1 MTPDKAQGISFSSL
15 DVAVGTPATRIAL
28 AQAAREPFYLSA
40 RNLLV
45 LVFLLIIFAITCR
58 PIIDPDFWWHL
69 KTGQYLFETR
79 TIPHTDIF
87 SAIFAG
93 REWVTHEWLSE
104 VFIYA
109 VYRISGLGGLIVS
122 FSLIVTAAFAL
133 IYKRCA
139 DRANHVYVAGASVLL
154 GSLAMGPT
162 MGVRPQIFTFL
173 LAGIFLKLLE
183 DFQKDGSARRIWLLV
198 PLMAIWVN
206 LHAGFGAGI
215 VIIVV
220 FIAGISIEKL
230 MKRQSLPEIWR
241 GIRSLLVVFVA
252 CLAAIVFNPNG
263 VRIYSYPFETLT
275 STAMMRFIEEWR
287 SPNFHQAMFQPL
299 ALLIVAV
306 VAALA
311 LSRRMISAV
320 QLLLLI
326 GTAWAM
332 LRSGRNVPFFVL
344 VATPL
349 LAERAWSWMSNQ
361 RWARSAKK
369 SKPDLSNDKLK
380 LVLNILLLL
389 VIPMALVVVRARQT
403 LADQSAVEAQKF
415 PGAGMEFIRAN
426 KLPQPLY
433 NEYHW
438 GGYLIWKLYPDYK
451 VFIDGRADVY
461 GDAFFEQFMAAH
473 AGEPGWRETLTKY
486 HVRTVLVAPDS
497 AIASLLRQDQSWKKV
512 FEDTQAVIFVNSQSL
527 SN

>member
-1 MTPDKAQGISFSSL
+1 MTPDKTQGISFSSL
-15 DVAVGTPATRIAL
+15 DAAVVTPATRIARSQD
-28 AQAAREPFYLSA
+28 ASEPFFLSA

-58 PIIDPDFWWHL
+58 PIVDPDFWWHL
-69 KTGQYLFETR
+69 KTGQHLFETR
-79 TIPHTDIF
+79 SIPHTDIF

-93 REWVTHEWLSE
+93 KEWVTHEWLSE
-104 VFIYA
+104 VIIYA
-109 VYRISGLGGLIVS
+109 VYRVSGLGGLIVS

-133 IYKRCA
+133 IYKRTA
-139 DRANHVYVAGASVLL
+139 DRANHVYVAGASILL

-162 MGVRPQIFTFL
+162 IGVRPQIFTFL

-183 DFQKDGSARRIWLLV
+183 DFQKDEKNRRIWLLV

-215 VIIVV
+215 VIIGV
-220 FIAGISIEKL
+220 FIAGISIDKL
-230 MKRQSLPEIWR
+230 MRRKSFAEIWR
-241 GIRSLLVVFVA
+241 GTRSLFAVLIA

-263 VRIYSYPFETLT
+263 LRIYSYPFETLT
-275 STAMMRFIEEWR
+275 STSMMRFIEEWL

-299 ALLIVAV
+299 ALFIVAV
-306 VAALA
+306 VAAFA
-311 LSRRMISAV
+311 LSRRRISAV

-349 LAERAWSWMSNQ
+349 LAEHAWSWMSNQ
-361 RWARSAKK
+361 RWTRSARKA
-369 SKPDLSNDKLK
+369 KPDLTNDKLK
-380 LVLNILLLL
+380 LALNILLLL
-389 VIPMALVVVRARQT
+389 IIPMALVMVRARQT
-403 LADQSAVEAQKF
+403 LAEQPAIETQKF
-415 PGAGMEFIRAN
+415 PAAAMEFIRAN

-438 GGYLIWKLYPDYK
+438 GGYLIWKLYPDYR

-461 GDAFFEQFMAAH
+461 GDKFFEEFMAAH

-486 HVRTVLVAPDS
+486 NVRTVLVTPDS
-497 AIASLLRQDQSWKKV
+497 AIASLLRQDQSWNKI
-512 FEDTQAVIFVNSQSL
+512 FEDAQSVIFVKSEP
-527 SN
+527 